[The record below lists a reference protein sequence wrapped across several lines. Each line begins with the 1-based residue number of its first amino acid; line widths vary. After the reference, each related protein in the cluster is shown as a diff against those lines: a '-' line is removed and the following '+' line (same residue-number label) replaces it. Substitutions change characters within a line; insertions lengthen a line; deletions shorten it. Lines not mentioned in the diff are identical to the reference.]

1 MLQTICTL
9 VYICIPGCIGTV
21 MVKKPHLS
29 YILSNLKDYVYILC
43 HVSKTI
49 TGNMASRYMGW
60 TNLKFFSIL
69 SFFHLLF
76 NLMTSPLQNLFFL
89 IEVYNLTQQT
99 SLFRDSLINYP
110 IANLYLF
117 KKCGQANIFN
127 SVWALGTQPLFNA
140 IILINNNLK
149 KFK

>member
-1 MLQTICTL
+1 
-9 VYICIPGCIGTV
+9 
-21 MVKKPHLS
+21 
-29 YILSNLKDYVYILC
+29 
-43 HVSKTI
+43 
-49 TGNMASRYMGW
+49 
-60 TNLKFFSIL
+60 
-69 SFFHLLF
+69 
-76 NLMTSPLQNLFFL
+76 MTSPLQNLFFL

-110 IANLYLF
+110 IANLYIYLF

-140 IILINNNLK
+140 IILINNNFK